1 MGKYAK
7 AFLKLVPGCTFS
19 YTGDP
24 EVYESYVWAG
34 PGNQPSKAE
43 CDAILVELE
52 TEEMLNQVKRQR
64 QAAYQAE
71 ADPLYFGWQ
80 RGENTEQAWLD
91 KVAEIRA
98 RYPYP
103 A

>member
-1 MGKYAK
+1 MPKGLFIDALTGETIERELTSEEIAQQTETDTERKTRTTAEINAARRGAYA
-7 AFLKLVPGCTFS
+7 V
-19 YTGDP
+19 
-24 EVYESYVWAG
+24 
-34 PGNQPSKAE
+34 
-43 CDAILVELE
+43 
-52 TEEMLNQVKRQR
+52 
-64 QAAYQAE
+64 E